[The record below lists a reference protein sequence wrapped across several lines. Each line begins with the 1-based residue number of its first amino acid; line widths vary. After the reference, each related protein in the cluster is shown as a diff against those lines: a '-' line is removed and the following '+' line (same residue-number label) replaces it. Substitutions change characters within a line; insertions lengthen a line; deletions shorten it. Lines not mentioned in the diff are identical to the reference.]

1 METVGNILGDKG
13 GQVYKVG
20 PDTTVLHAVQQMC
33 AVRVGA
39 VLVCD
44 GTACSGIFTE
54 RDLMARVI
62 LNGLDPT
69 TTRVTEVMT
78 VDVTCVQPSTPAS
91 EAMAIMTER
100 RCRHLPVVEGGE
112 IVGVV
117 SIGDLVRWDSRN
129 QAFELR
135 MLTDYIHGKYPG

>member
-13 GQVYKVG
+13 AQVYKVG
-20 PDTTVLHAVQQMC
+20 PGTTVLHAVQQMC
-33 AVRVGA
+33 AMRVGA

-44 GTACSGIFTE
+44 GTACTGIFTE
-54 RDLMARVI
+54 RDLMTRVI

-69 TTRVTEVMT
+69 TTQVTEVMT
-78 VDVTCVQPSTPAS
+78 ADVACVQPATPAS

-100 RCRHLPVVEGGE
+100 RCRHLPVVEDGE

-135 MLTDYIHGKYPG
+135 MLTNYIHGKYPG